1 MTNKELLSQYPEI
14 NWKGAKAMRDIIT
27 HHYFDI
33 DAEIIFEV
41 CKNNIRP
48 LRDTLSTIIAEF
60 AIKPKY

>member
-1 MTNKELLSQYPEI
+1 
-14 NWKGAKAMRDIIT
+14 MRDIIT